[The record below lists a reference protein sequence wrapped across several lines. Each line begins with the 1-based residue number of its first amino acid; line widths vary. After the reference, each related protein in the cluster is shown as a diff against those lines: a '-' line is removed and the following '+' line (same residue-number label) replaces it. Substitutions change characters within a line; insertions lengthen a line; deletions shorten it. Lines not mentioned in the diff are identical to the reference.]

1 MITRINNWLNSFE
14 KPPFTYNDGYF
25 YLPYLSNCPEIMIE
39 SMKKVLFTKHE
50 TSEKA
55 IYSDNIFTDGALY
68 YLPLEEGLWIVIT
81 EMAFKQNVATH
92 AIYDSEASNYY
103 SLLYFS
109 YSSVVKE
116 VKTNGLAQETGT
128 WSLHKPGSEIK
139 KYFNKGDEGFCI
151 NFAFSRAWFEQHI
164 GLVSFNEH
172 HTIREYFESDI
183 GFITWE
189 SVMPD
194 GDMQM
199 KKVLNMMKVG
209 ALNKP
214 RVMAIKALT
223 LQIISSFFINV
234 PCKHIKARKKI
245 HEADKLLGLKTEKL
259 LISSLTSPFPGI
271 EKMAQLLHASPGKL
285 RTTFKDIHNISIFQ
299 YYQKKQMMLALEML
313 RENPTSVKYIALTFG
328 YQNPSKFSKAF
339 KKHHNILPS
348 QV

>member
-39 SMKKVLFTKHE
+39 SMKKVLFTK
-50 TSEKA
+50 
-55 IYSDNIFTDGALY
+55 
-68 YLPLEEGLWIVIT
+68 
-81 EMAFKQNVATH
+81 H

-223 LQIISSFFINV
+223 LQII
-234 PCKHIKARKKI
+234 
-245 HEADKLLGLKTEKL
+245 
-259 LISSLTSPFPGI
+259 
-271 EKMAQLLHASPGKL
+271 
-285 RTTFKDIHNISIFQ
+285 
-299 YYQKKQMMLALEML
+299 
-313 RENPTSVKYIALTFG
+313 
-328 YQNPSKFSKAF
+328 
-339 KKHHNILPS
+339 
-348 QV
+348 